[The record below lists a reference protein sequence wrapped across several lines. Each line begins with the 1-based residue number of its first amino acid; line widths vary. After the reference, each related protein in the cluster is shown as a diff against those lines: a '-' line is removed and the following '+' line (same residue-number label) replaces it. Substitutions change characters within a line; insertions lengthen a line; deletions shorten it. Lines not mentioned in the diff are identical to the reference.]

1 MEIHVSQIDEYD
13 GLVVDYTY
21 PAGEPSLLDGEEK
34 PEEGEENEGQVVG
47 PTQVKVRASREG
59 EDVLLRGQ
67 IQTAVQFACDRCLA
81 SFRTPLTQDFDLLYV
96 STPKSRNAHEEHE
109 LKEDDLSLSY
119 YEGHVINLDDLVRE
133 QIELTLPMTHICS
146 GSVPRALFAVW
157 GEPQRRSVR
166 LRRSADRPAM
176 GRAQGLETE
185 SIGKGVFIQCQ
196 IRNANIQNHAPA
208 IVARTTT

>member
-21 PAGEPSLLDGEEK
+21 PDGEPSLQDGEVK
-34 PEEGEENEGQVVG
+34 PEEGEENEGQIVG

-59 EDVLLRGQ
+59 EEVLLRGQ
-67 IQTAVQFACDRCLA
+67 IQTAVQFACDRCLTL
-81 SFRTPLTQDFDLLYV
+81 FRTPITRDFDLLYV
-96 STPKSRNAHEEHE
+96 STSKSRNAHEEHE

-146 GSVPRALFAVW
+146 EACRGLCSQCGANLNEGECACGAQPTDSRWDALK
-157 GEPQRRSVR
+157 
-166 LRRSADRPAM
+166 
-176 GRAQGLETE
+176 GL
-185 SIGKGVFIQCQ
+185 KLNQ
-196 IRNANIQNHAPA
+196 
-208 IVARTTT
+208 